1 MYKWE
6 EDLIK
11 ELKKSIFELL
21 LIAGETP
28 ISNDKEK
35 KEKYIISGGIKF
47 SKISNNSREIYE
59 IEDTFTNDNSYH
71 IINNITILKLLK
83 EYVKKLVINIKNKS
97 KNKLLTED
105 EINSILTYN
114 NLEKELNFY
123 ENHNRKS

>member
-28 ISNDKEK
+28 ISNDIEK
-35 KEKYIISGGIKF
+35 KEKYIMSGGIKF

-59 IEDTFTNDNSYH
+59 IEDTFTNDGSYH

-83 EYVKKLVINIKNKS
+83 EYIKKLVINIKNK
-97 KNKLLTED
+97 NKLLTEN
-105 EINSILTYN
+105 EVNSILTYN

-123 ENHNRKS
+123 ENHNRKP